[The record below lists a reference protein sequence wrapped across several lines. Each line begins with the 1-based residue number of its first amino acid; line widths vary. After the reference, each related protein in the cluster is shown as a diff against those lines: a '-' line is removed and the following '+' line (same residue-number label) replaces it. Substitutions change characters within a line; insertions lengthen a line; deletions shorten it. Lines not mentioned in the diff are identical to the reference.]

1 MPNRAVRAFV
11 LRLFS
16 AACGLAFALAPAQAA
31 DTVSVSNDGG
41 YARLLF
47 TFAPA
52 AHASATVT
60 GGVLTITFDRKTT
73 IEAAALAANL
83 TAYAGSGRAD
93 PDGKTFRFALS
104 QPLRIHSSVSTNHV
118 AIDLVPQSFAG
129 TPPDLPQPPPPQPT
143 TVDPS
148 KLPELKV
155 RSGAYQNFTRLVFD
169 WPRNVSY
176 AVFPGAG
183 KLGVR
188 FEAQVRPD
196 LSAIERFAPP
206 WVKNASW
213 RLDGRGTIIEF
224 ETDAASGFHDF
235 RDGNKIVV
243 DVLAPKT
250 DAEAYHPP
258 GTAKP
263 VPTTL
268 TATPP
273 AATPPVKMSAATPA
287 KPFAAAV
294 SSAQAAAIAATAQK
308 LADANKPPVPA
319 KPAAPPTA
327 TPPAT
332 TPTATTPS
340 TTPAQPTA
348 ATPAANTATPATADP
363 TQAAVADAN
372 GQLTRSGAVL
382 TFNGAANRGSAVFI
396 RGLTAWIV
404 LQGAPPLDAVKLKT
418 ALGNF
423 PVAVD
428 ASSADGVSVLRI
440 TLSQQEQ
447 IGAHADGSNLKVV
460 IAPQVTESPI
470 AIGFARNQDD
480 ATHSSLSTLLPGA
493 THPVTVT
500 DPVAG
505 DELILVPA
513 AVGRAMIAPH
523 DFAEFGVLKTASG
536 LVLAPH
542 IDDLSVSIDR
552 TRVTVTHAGGLALT
566 PPTMPVADSPAALTA
581 HGNGPS
587 FLDFASWSK
596 FQGGS
601 FLATERRLR
610 AATAKLKLEEA
621 NHARLVLA
629 RFYLANGFSAEAL
642 GLINLMQS
650 LNPALQSDQQLQTM
664 RAAAN
669 YMMGRY
675 RDAHND
681 IAGTAFDADRHAA
694 YWRGLIEAA
703 LENWDEAHVEL
714 DRAEPVLN
722 QYLPE
727 WQARQRIAKAQAAL
741 GLGHLEV
748 ADSAVARLPDNLPR
762 SVQLEAEL
770 EHARLL
776 AAESRGREAGAM
788 FDAAEH
794 SGDERISAEAIYYRI
809 DAAVKAGVMTDA
821 AAIDAL
827 ERLRFRW
834 RGDVLELK
842 TLRKLASL
850 YFAKQSWREGLH
862 TLRIA
867 AQSFPNDDMARKA
880 QDDMRDA
887 FAALF
892 IKGKADKIPPV
903 QALSIFYDFI
913 DLTPIGPD
921 GDEMIRRMSERLVAV
936 DLLGPAADLLKYQ
949 IDKRLDGVARAQVAT
964 RLAMIYLMD
973 QKPQLA
979 LDAIRTT
986 QISTLPDDVNHQRLL
1001 LEARAFA
1008 ALKQW
1013 DNALDLISVD
1023 QAADTARL
1031 RADIYWESGNWA
1043 VAAQKAE
1050 ELLAA
1055 RWNDT
1060 TPLNADEREEVM
1072 RAAVAYSLANDE
1084 TSLDRL
1090 RDHFGPKMKTSPDA
1104 SAFAVVAQRI
1114 DAHGVAFRDAAGQ
1127 IASIDTLQT
1136 FMKDFRKH
1144 YSGVPA
1150 NVTN

>member
-1 MPNRAVRAFV
+1 MSMPNRAVRAF
-11 LRLFS
+11 LFRLVS
-16 AACGLAFALAPAQAA
+16 ALCGLAFAAAPSFGA
-31 DTVSVSNDGG
+31 DIVSVSNDGG

-52 AHASATVT
+52 AHATATVT
-60 GGVLTITFDRKTT
+60 GGVLTISFDRRTT
-73 IEAAALAANL
+73 LDAAALAANL
-83 TAYAGSGRAD
+83 SAYAGSGRAD

-104 QPLRIHSSVSTNHV
+104 QAVRIHASASANHV

-129 TPPDLPQPPPPQPT
+129 TPPDLAPPPPPAPT
-143 TVDPS
+143 IVDPS

-183 KLGVR
+183 KLGIR

-196 LSAIERFAPP
+196 LSTIERFAPP

-213 RLDGRGTIIEF
+213 RLDGRGTVIEF
-224 ETDAASGFHDF
+224 DTDSASGFHDF
-235 RDGNKIVV
+235 RDGNRIVV

-263 VPTTL
+263 TPTAL
-268 TATPP
+268 TSTPT
-273 AATPPVKMSAATPA
+273 ATPPVKTASATEV
-287 KPFAAAV
+287 KPAAAV

-308 LADANKPPVPA
+308 LADTSKPPLPA
-319 KPAAPPTA
+319 KPATGTA
-327 TPPAT
+327 PPAT
-332 TPTATTPS
+332 SATTPAAAPAATQPVAGAPATTATTP
-340 TTPAQPTA
+340 AA
-348 ATPAANTATPATADP
+348 ADATPAASS
-363 TQAAVADAN
+363 DAN

-382 TFNGAANRGSAVFI
+382 TFNAAANRGSAVFV

-440 TLSQQEQ
+440 TLSQPEQ
-447 IGAHADGSNLKVV
+447 IGAHADGSNLKVI

-505 DELILVPA
+505 DEMILVPA

-523 DFAEFGVLKTASG
+523 DYAEFGVLKTASG
-536 LVLAPH
+536 LVLAPY
-542 IDDLSVSIDR
+542 IDDLSVTIDR
-552 TRVTVTHAGGLALT
+552 TRVTITHPGGLALT

-587 FLDFASWSK
+587 FLDFANWSAL
-596 FQGGS
+596 QGGS

-610 AATAKLKLEEA
+610 AATARVKLEDA

-629 RFYLANGFSAEAL
+629 RFYLANNFAAEAL

-650 LNPALQSDQQLQTM
+650 INPALQSDQQLQTM

-694 YWRGLIEAA
+694 FWRGLIEAA
-703 LENWDEAHVEL
+703 LENWDDAHVQL
-714 DRAEPVLN
+714 DRAEPVLKEY
-722 QYLPE
+722 QPE

-748 ADSAVARLPDNLPR
+748 ADAAVARLPDGLPLA
-762 SVQLEAEL
+762 VQLEAQL
-770 EHARLL
+770 VRARLL
-776 AAESRGREAGAM
+776 AAENRGREAGVL

-794 SGDERISAEAIYYRI
+794 SNNEHIAAESIYYRI
-809 DAAVKAGVMTDA
+809 EAAVKAGVMSDA

-834 RGDVLELK
+834 RGDMLELK

-850 YFAKQSWREGLH
+850 YFAKQSWREGLQ

-887 FAALF
+887 FAELF

-973 QKPQLA
+973 QKPMPA

-986 QISTLPDDVNHQRLL
+986 QISTLPDEINHQRLL

-1013 DNALDLISVD
+1013 DNALDLIAVD
-1023 QAADTARL
+1023 PAADTARL
-1031 RADIYWESGNWA
+1031 RADIYWESGNWS
-1043 VAAQKAE
+1043 VAGQKAE
-1050 ELLAA
+1050 ELLST
-1055 RWNDT
+1055 RWSDAS
-1060 TPLNADEREEVM
+1060 PLNPDEREEVM

-1084 TSLDRL
+1084 ASVDRL
-1090 RDHFGPKMKTSPDA
+1090 RDHFGPKMKSSPDA

-1114 DAHGVAFRDAAGQ
+1114 DSHGVAFRDEAAQ
-1127 IASIDTLQT
+1127 IASIDTLQA

>member
-1 MPNRAVRAFV
+1 MSMPNKAARVCLLRV
-11 LRLFS
+11 LL
-16 AACGLAFALAPAQAA
+16 ALCGLAFVAAPASAE
-31 DTVSVSNDGG
+31 DFVSVSNDAG

-47 TFAPA
+47 TFSPA
-52 AHASATVT
+52 AHATATVT
-60 GGVLTITFDRKTT
+60 GGVLTISFDRMTT
-73 IEAAALAANL
+73 LDATALAANL
-83 TAYAGSGRAD
+83 AAYAGSGRAD
-93 PDGKTFRFALS
+93 PDGRTFRFALS
-104 QPLRIHSSVSTNHV
+104 QSVRVHASTSTNHV
-118 AIDLVPQSFAG
+118 AIDLLPQSYAG
-129 TPPDLPQPPPPQPT
+129 TPPDLPQPPPPAPT
-143 TVDPS
+143 VVDPS

-169 WPRNVSY
+169 WPRTVSY
-176 AVFPGAG
+176 ALFPGAG
-183 KLGVR
+183 KLGIR

-213 RLDGRGTIIEF
+213 RLDGRGTVIEF
-224 ETDAASGFHDF
+224 DTDAASGYHDF
-235 RDGNKIVV
+235 RDGNRVVV

-250 DAEAYHPP
+250 DAQAYHPP
-258 GTAKP
+258 GTEKP
-263 VPTTL
+263 I
-268 TATPP
+268 ATPLAT
-273 AATPPVKMSAATPA
+273 AATPLTAAVPA
-287 KPFAAAV
+287 KPGAAAV
-294 SSAQAAAIAATAQK
+294 SQAQAAAIAGTAQK
-308 LADANKPPVPA
+308 LADANKAPLGTKPSPTPA
-319 KPAAPPTA
+319 VAPPSPVQTKA
-327 TPPAT
+327 TPATPVATQPAT
-332 TPTATTPS
+332 TA
-340 TTPAQPTA
+340 PA
-348 ATPAANTATPATADP
+348 ATADP
-363 TQAAVADAN
+363 TQPAGATAN
-372 GQLTRSGAVL
+372 GQLTHSGAVL
-382 TFNGAANRGSAVFI
+382 TFNGAANRGSAVFV

-404 LQGAPPLDAVKLKT
+404 LQGAPPLDALKLKT
-418 ALGNF
+418 ALGTF

-440 TLSQQEQ
+440 TLSQPEQ

-480 ATHSSLSTLLPGA
+480 TTHSSLSTLLPGA
-493 THPVTVT
+493 THYVTVT

-523 DFAEFGVLKTASG
+523 DYAEFGVLKTASG
-536 LVLAPH
+536 LVLGPY
-542 IDDLSVSIDR
+542 IDDLSVTIDR
-552 TRVTVTHAGGLALT
+552 TRVTITHPGGLELS

-581 HGNGPS
+581 HGDGPS
-587 FLDFASWSK
+587 FLDFANWSK
-596 FQGGS
+596 LQGGS

-610 AATAKLKLEEA
+610 AATSRLKLDEA

-629 RFYLANGFSAEAL
+629 RFYLANKFAAEAL
-642 GLINLMQS
+642 GLIDLMQS

-664 RAAAN
+664 CAAAD
-669 YMMGRY
+669 YMMGRF

-681 IAGTAFDADRHAA
+681 IAGAAFDNDRHAA
-694 YWRGLIEAA
+694 FWRGLIEAG
-703 LENWDEAHVEL
+703 LENWDDAAVEL
-714 DRAEPVLN
+714 ERAEPAVK
-722 QYLPE
+722 QYSPE

-748 ADSAVARLPDNLPR
+748 ADAAVARLPDSIPR
-762 SVQLEAEL
+762 SVELEAQL
-770 EHARLL
+770 VRARLL
-776 AAESRGREAGAM
+776 AGESRGHDAGAL

-794 SGDERISAEAIYYRI
+794 SGDERVAAEAIYYRV
-809 DAAVKAGVMTDA
+809 DAALKVGVMSDSS
-821 AAIDAL
+821 AIDAL

-867 AQSFPNDDMARKA
+867 AQTFPNDDMARKA

-887 FAALF
+887 FAELF
-892 IKGKADKIPPV
+892 IKGKADKIPPI

-921 GDEMIRRMSERLVAV
+921 GDEMIRHMTERLVAV
-936 DLLGPAADLLKYQ
+936 DLLGPAAELLKYQ

-973 QKPQLA
+973 QKPQPA
-979 LDAIRTT
+979 LDAIRST
-986 QISTLPDDVNHQRLL
+986 QITTLPDDVNHQRLL

-1013 DNALDLISVD
+1013 DNALDLIAVD
-1023 QAADTARL
+1023 PAADTARL
-1031 RADIYWESGNWA
+1031 RADIYWESGNWS
-1043 VAAQKAE
+1043 VAGQKAE
-1050 ELLAA
+1050 EMLAS
-1055 RWNDT
+1055 RWSDAI
-1060 TPLNADEREEVM
+1060 PLTAEEREEVM

-1084 TSLDRL
+1084 TSVERM
-1090 RDHFGPKMKTSPDA
+1090 RDHFGPKMKASSDA

-1114 DAHGVAFRDAAGQ
+1114 DAHGLAFRDAAAQ
-1127 IASIDTLQT
+1127 IAAIDTLQT

-1144 YSGVPA
+1144 YQA
-1150 NVTN
+1150 ATVTN

>member
-1 MPNRAVRAFV
+1 MSMPNKAVRAF
-11 LRLFS
+11 LFRLVS
-16 AACGLAFALAPAQAA
+16 ALCGLAFAAAPAFGS

-52 AHASATVT
+52 AHATATVT
-60 GGVLTITFDRKTT
+60 GGVLTISFDRRTT
-73 IEAAALAANL
+73 LDASALAANL

-104 QPLRIHSSVSTNHV
+104 QSVRIHASTSANHV

-129 TPPDLPQPPPPQPT
+129 TPPDLPQPPPPAPT
-143 TVDPS
+143 VVDPS

-183 KLGVR
+183 KLGIR

-196 LSAIERFAPP
+196 LSTIERFAPP

-213 RLDGRGTIIEF
+213 RLDGRGTVIEF
-224 ETDAASGFHDF
+224 DTDAASGFHDF
-235 RDGNKIVV
+235 RDGNRIVV

-263 VPTTL
+263 VPTAL
-268 TATPP
+268 TSSP
-273 AATPPVKMSAATPA
+273 AATPPARTAAAIVA
-287 KPFAAAV
+287 KPASAV
-294 SSAQAAAIAATAQK
+294 SSAQATAIAATAQK
-308 LADANKPPVPA
+308 LADANKPSAPA
-319 KPAAPPTA
+319 KPAAAPSTAPAPAPAA
-327 TPPAT
+327 TPSPAT
-332 TPTATTPS
+332 TPAIV
-340 TTPAQPTA
+340 QPTA
-348 ATPAANTATPATADP
+348 GTPAANTTATADA
-363 TQAAVADAN
+363 TRAANADAN
-372 GQLTRSGAVL
+372 GQLIRSGAVL

-440 TLSQQEQ
+440 TLSHQEQ

-470 AIGFARNQDD
+470 AINFTRDQDD

-523 DFAEFGVLKTASG
+523 DYAEFGVLKTASG
-536 LVLAPH
+536 LVLVPY
-542 IDDLSVSIDR
+542 IDDLSVAIDR
-552 TRVTVTHAGGLALT
+552 TRVTITHPGGLALT

-587 FLDFASWSK
+587 FLDFADWSK

-610 AATAKLKLEEA
+610 AATARLKLEDA

-629 RFYLANGFSAEAL
+629 RFYLANNFASEAL

-694 YWRGLIEAA
+694 FWRGLIEAA
-703 LENWDEAHVEL
+703 LENWDDAHVQL
-714 DRAEPVLN
+714 DRAEPVLKEY
-722 QYLPE
+722 QPE

-748 ADSAVARLPDNLPR
+748 ADAAVARLPDGLPR
-762 SVQLEAEL
+762 SVQLEAQL
-770 EHARLL
+770 VHARLL
-776 AAESRGREAGAM
+776 AAENRGREAGVL

-794 SGDERISAEAIYYRI
+794 SNDEHIAAEAIYYRI
-809 DAAVKAGVMTDA
+809 EAAVKAGVMNDA

-834 RGDVLELK
+834 RGDMLELK
-842 TLRKLASL
+842 TLRKLAAL

-887 FAALF
+887 FAELF
-892 IKGKADKIPPV
+892 IKGNADKVPPV

-973 QKPQLA
+973 QKPMPA

-986 QISTLPDDVNHQRLL
+986 QISTLPDDINHQRLL

-1013 DNALDLISVD
+1013 DNALDLIAVD
-1023 QAADTARL
+1023 PAADTARL
-1031 RADIYWESGNWA
+1031 RSDIYWESGNWS
-1043 VAAQKAE
+1043 VAGQKAE
-1050 ELLAA
+1050 ELLAT
-1055 RWNDT
+1055 RWSDAS
-1060 TPLNADEREEVM
+1060 PLNPDEREEVM

-1084 TSLDRL
+1084 ASVDRL
-1090 RDHFGPKMKTSPDA
+1090 RDHFGSKMKTSPDA

-1114 DAHGVAFRDAAGQ
+1114 DAHGVAFRDAAAQ

-1144 YSGVPA
+1144 YSGAPA

>member
-1 MPNRAVRAFV
+1 MPNRAVRAFFP
-11 LRLFS
+11 RLIC
-16 AACGLAFALAPAQAA
+16 ALCGLMFATAPSLAA
-31 DTVSVSNDGG
+31 DSVSVSNDGG

-47 TFAPA
+47 TFTPA
-52 AHASATVT
+52 AHVTATVT
-60 GGVLTITFDRKTT
+60 GGVLAISFDRKTT
-73 IEAAALAANL
+73 LDAAALAANL

-93 PDGKTFRFALS
+93 PDGRTFRFALA
-104 QPLRIHSSVSTNHV
+104 QTVRVHSSVSTNHV
-118 AIDLVPQSFAG
+118 AIDLVPKSFAG
-129 TPPDLPQPPPPQPT
+129 TPPDLPLPPPPTPT
-143 TVDPS
+143 IVDPA
-148 KLPELKV
+148 KLPGLKV
-155 RSGAYQNFTRLVFD
+155 RTGAYQNFTRLVFD
-169 WPRNVSY
+169 WPRTVPY

-213 RLDGRGTIIEF
+213 RVDGRGTVIEF
-224 ETDAASGFHDF
+224 ETDTASGFHDF
-235 RDGNKIVV
+235 RDGNRIVV

-250 DAEAYHPP
+250 DAEAYRPP

-263 VPTTL
+263 VPTAL
-268 TATPP
+268 TAVTPS
-273 AATPPVKMSAATPA
+273 VKTTAGTPA
-287 KPFAAAV
+287 KPAPAAV
-294 SSAQAAAIAATAQK
+294 SSAQAAAIAATTQK
-308 LADANKPPVPA
+308 LADANKPLVPA
-319 KPAAPPTA
+319 QSTTAPAATM
-327 TPPAT
+327 PAT
-332 TPTATTPS
+332 TSPAPAPGATTPMA
-340 TTPAQPTA
+340 AQPA
-348 ATPAANTATPATADP
+348 ATSPGADASTSAANPILATSTE
-363 TQAAVADAN
+363 AN
-372 GQLTRSGAVL
+372 GQLTRGGAVL

-404 LQGAPPLDAVKLKT
+404 LQGAPPLDAVKLKS
-418 ALGNF
+418 ALGTF

-440 TLSQQEQ
+440 TFSQPEQ

-460 IAPQVTESPI
+460 IAPLVTESPI

-505 DELILVPA
+505 DELTLIPA
-513 AVGRAMIAPH
+513 AVGRAMIAAH
-523 DFAEFGVLKTASG
+523 DYAEFGVLKTASG
-536 LVLAPH
+536 LVLAPY
-542 IDDLSVSIDR
+542 IDDLTTTIDR
-552 TRVTVTHAGGLALT
+552 TRVTITHPGGLALT

-587 FLDFASWSK
+587 FLDFANWSK
-596 FQGGS
+596 LQGGS

-610 AATAKLKLEEA
+610 AATARLKLEEA

-629 RFYLANGFSAEAL
+629 RFYLANKFAAEAL
-642 GLINLMQS
+642 GLINMMQS

-703 LENWDEAHVEL
+703 LENWDEAYVEL
-714 DRAEPVLN
+714 ERSEPILKP
-722 QYLPE
+722 YPPE

-762 SVQLEAEL
+762 SVQLDAQVV
-770 EHARLL
+770 HARLL
-776 AAESRGREAGAM
+776 AAESRGREAGVL
-788 FDAAEH
+788 FNAAEY
-794 SGDERISAEAIYYRI
+794 SGDGRIAAEAIYYRI
-809 DAAVKAGVMTDA
+809 EAAVKAGVMNDA
-821 AAIDAL
+821 QAIDAL

-834 RGDVLELK
+834 RGDMLELR

-862 TLRIA
+862 TLRLA
-867 AQSFPNDDMARKA
+867 AQSFPNDDMARRT

-892 IKGKADKIPPV
+892 IKGNADKIPPV

-936 DLLGPAADLLKYQ
+936 DLLAPAADLLKYQ

-964 RLAMIYLMD
+964 QLAMIYLMD
-973 QKPQLA
+973 QKPQSA
-979 LDAIRTT
+979 LDAIRST

-1023 QAADTARL
+1023 PAADTARL

-1043 VAAQKAE
+1043 VAGQKAE
-1050 ELLAA
+1050 ELLAT
-1055 RWNDT
+1055 RWSDA
-1060 TPLNADEREEVM
+1060 TPLTTDERGEVM

-1084 TSLDRL
+1084 ASVDRL
-1090 RDHFGPKMKTSPDA
+1090 RDHFGPKMKLTPDA

-1114 DAHGVAFRDAAGQ
+1114 DAHGVAFRDAAAQ

-1144 YSGVPA
+1144 YPGAPA
-1150 NVTN
+1150 TMTN